1 MGVHY
6 NPVPLLQQNISPG
19 AKLIAKVNV
28 GGGVGLFC
36 SSARKVEGKVGLEGD
51 SSTCKLQI
59 MKGWTTPPPLLS
71 SAANTCLTFWAD
83 SGSRGEHSSTF
94 HCCPVLAE
102 IHFCRIS
109 TLAPFSER
117 SRCAPVRRRTGGGEE
132 GNLRMRC
139 VLSHGGSH

>member
-1 MGVHY
+1 M
-6 NPVPLLQQNISPG
+6 
-19 AKLIAKVNV
+19 IAKVNV

-59 MKGWTTPPPLLS
+59 MKGWTTPSPPLLS

-83 SGSRGEHSSTF
+83 SGSRGAPPHST
-94 HCCPVLAE
+94 VAQYKLAE

-109 TLAPFSER
+109 TLGAFSER
-117 SRCAPVRRRTGGGEE
+117 SRCAPVRRRTGGGEV
-132 GNLRMRC
+132 GNLRMKC